1 MTSIFSK
8 LAKGSLWASGARIMV
23 NCLGLVSTLLLARLL
38 TPADFGVVAIATA
51 LQLIVAA
58 VTNLSLAEAL
68 IQHEDPQPRHFDTV
82 WTLGVLRSALAAGI
96 YGAAGPWVASAFG
109 EPRLVPVM
117 AVLAI
122 GIFLTGLANPRRVMM
137 QKKLIFWQDFMLKV
151 GEKLTAVIVTVTI
164 ALLFRSYWALVWGVV
179 AGQVVHLMISYTIL
193 PYRPRP
199 GLSGA
204 RALFGFSL
212 WLTLGQVMNTI
223 NWRFDQLLVGKF
235 IGPSALGLYTVGDNL
250 AVMPT
255 REATQ
260 PLTETLYP
268 AFAQLSREPERLRS
282 AYQASQALVTA
293 IALPLGIGMALLAR
307 PLVLTAMG
315 PKWEG
320 AVLVIQGLASIF
332 ALQTL
337 GALAQPL
344 GMALGRTR
352 ALFNRDAVM
361 FCVRLPIIIG
371 GIAMAGLPG
380 LIAGR
385 IVAGLIAMV
394 FNMTLVRR
402 LIGLPLSSQLAANRR
417 ALLSVAAMALAVMAL
432 RQVRDDGAGIAELLL
447 TILME
452 VTLGALVY
460 CGTSFL
466 LWRLAG
472 QPAGPESN
480 VKRVILTLAARVRPV
495 DPRLQ
500 GTPS

>member
-1 MTSIFSK
+1 MSK
-8 LAKGSLWASGARIMV
+8 LVEGSLWATGARAMV

-38 TPADFGVVAIATA
+38 TPADFGIVAIATV
-51 LQLIVAA
+51 LQLIIAA

-82 WTLGVLRSALAAGI
+82 WTLGVLRSALAAAV
-96 YGAAGPWVASAFG
+96 YALAAPWVARAFG
-109 EPRLVPVM
+109 EPRLEPVM
-117 AVLAI
+117 AVLAL

-179 AGQVVHLMISYTIL
+179 AGQLAHLLISYSIL

-204 RALFGFSL
+204 RMLFGFSV
-212 WLTLGQVMNTI
+212 WLTLGQVVNTI

-235 IGPSALGLYTVGDNL
+235 IGPAALGLYTVGDNL

-268 AFAQLSREPERLRS
+268 AFAQLSREPDRLRS
-282 AYQASQALVTA
+282 AYQSAQALVTA
-293 IALPLGIGMALLAR
+293 TALPLGIGMALLAR
-307 PLVLTAMG
+307 PLVLAAMG
-315 PKWEG
+315 QKWEG

-344 GMALGRTR
+344 AMALGRTR
-352 ALFNRDAVM
+352 SLFNRDAVM

-371 GIAMAGLPG
+371 GIAAAGLPG

-385 IVAGLIAMV
+385 IVAGLIAMI
-394 FNMTLVRR
+394 FNMTLVRG
-402 LIGLPLSSQLAANRR
+402 LIALPLGGQVAANRR
-417 ALLSVAAMALAVMAL
+417 ALLSVAAMALAVLACRHMWE
-432 RQVRDDGAGIAELLL
+432 DGHSLAELLM
-447 TILME
+447 TILLQ

-460 CGTSFL
+460 CGTSVL

-472 QPAGPESN
+472 QPPGPESD
-480 VKRVILTLAARVRPV
+480 VKRVLLALVDRVRPH

-500 GTPS
+500 GTPR